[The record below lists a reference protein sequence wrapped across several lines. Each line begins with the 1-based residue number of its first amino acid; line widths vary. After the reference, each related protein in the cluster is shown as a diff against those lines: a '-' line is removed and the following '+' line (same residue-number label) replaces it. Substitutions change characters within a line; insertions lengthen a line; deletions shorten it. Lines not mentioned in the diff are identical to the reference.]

1 MKTKKQ
7 INRLRKLNYDLNL
20 YEMETKKR
28 LRKKI
33 LNEMVIGTDINNILD
48 ITSELWLLNDMQE
61 LKDEY
66 AELSYEELFNI
77 IEKKYYKYKK
87 KLIKE
92 LKED

>member
-77 IEKKYYKYKK
+77 VEKKYYKYKK

-92 LKED
+92 LKEG

>member
-77 IEKKYYKYKK
+77 VEKKYYKYKK